1 MSVYERTYGGRR
13 GGYCMRVQSGRYDLL
28 VENREYYTRY
38 SLESIYTKQIILRH
52 EVRTPEPFPI
62 RPAQIIYART
72 IPWFMWIYYGIRDV
86 IRKYRESR
94 ELNDWWE
101 REQLR
106 REEIRRA
113 VKDRGLGRFGG
124 RYNR

>member
-13 GGYCMRVQSGRYDLL
+13 GGYCMRVQSGMYDLL

-38 SLESIYTKQIILRH
+38 SLESIYTQQIILRH
-52 EVRTPEPFPI
+52 EVRTPEPLTI

-72 IPWFMWIYYGIRDV
+72 IPWFMWIIYWIRDGIRKQREDRELAEWGEKDEARREA
-86 IRKYRESR
+86 IRK
-94 ELNDWWE
+94 
-101 REQLR
+101 
-106 REEIRRA
+106 A
-113 VKDRGLGRFGG
+113 VKERGMGRFGG